1 MINLPSPGEKYD
13 QKNEAA
19 VRRALEQEIQRMNAQ
34 LESIRI
40 ALQNAVTL
48 PISVRT

>member
-1 MINLPSPGEKYD
+1 MINLPSPGQEYD

-19 VRRALEQEIQRMNAQ
+19 ARRALEQELQRVNAQ
-34 LESIRI
+34 LESIRN
-40 ALQNAVTL
+40 ALKNAVTL